1 MVCIVF
7 HNFLKLFDPEIC
19 ELWAIPSVMVASMI
33 TPSELLSWYSP
44 AGEKGRAGA
53 GKGEPRGRDPLN
65 PLLGME
71 QQSSFLSHHS
81 KTTAAT
87 DNTHLAKQQT
97 HPLLSNIPSD

>member
-44 AGEKGRAGA
+44 AGEKGRV
-53 GKGEPRGRDPLN
+53 RVCR
-65 PLLGME
+65 
-71 QQSSFLSHHS
+71 
-81 KTTAAT
+81 TAAEGGVEERRGEE
-87 DNTHLAKQQT
+87 
-97 HPLLSNIPSD
+97 